1 LIADPARLASAAPA
15 LPAAERAALRR
26 EPGGWTAA
34 DVPLLDE
41 AAELSRAGP
50 AGRPG
55 ARTGAAGRLRPG
67 RADITVGSRDLSGE
81 VLSVADLLD
90 VGELAARREAPD
102 HQTMAG
108 RAAANRTW
116 RFGHVIVDEAQKL

>member
-1 LIADPARLASAAPA
+1 M
-15 LPAAERAALRR
+15 RR
-26 EPGGWTAA
+26 PSFLGQ
-34 DVPLLDE
+34 DH
-41 AAELSRAGP
+41 RAG
-50 AGRPG
+50 RVREQ
-55 ARTGAAGRLRPG
+55 ARRVACAQGLL
-67 RADITVGSRDLSGE
+67 DITVGSRDLSGE

-90 VGELAARREAPD
+90 AGELAARREAPD

>member
-1 LIADPARLASAAPA
+1 LIADPARLASAAPT

-41 AAELSRAGP
+41 AAELLGQDERA
-50 AGRPG
+50 
-55 ARTGAAGRLRPG
+55 ARVREQARRVACAQDVL
-67 RADITVGSRDLSGE
+67 DITAGSRELSGE

-90 VGELAARREAPD
+90 AGELAARREAPD
-102 HQTMAG
+102 HHQTMAG
-108 RAAANRTW
+108 RAAADRT
-116 RFGHVIVDEAQKL
+116 